1 MWDIKSKFGQ
11 NTCPTMKIF
20 TQTVRNVNK
29 LLYFFPF
36 IKKTCQVLQLSYFK
50 VQCLNILMKVG
61 NPSTIL
67 LNCCQKLIL

>member
-36 IKKTCQVLQLSYFK
+36 IKKNLSSSSVMLF
-50 VQCLNILMKVG
+50 
-61 NPSTIL
+61 
-67 LNCCQKLIL
+67 

>member
-36 IKKTCQVLQLSYFK
+36 IKKLVKFFSY
-50 VQCLNILMKVG
+50 
-61 NPSTIL
+61 
-67 LNCCQKLIL
+67 LILKFSA